1 MLLMMKDS
9 GVLMTKGPGFMNDK
23 SIRLPMNTN
32 SFPNTIRNYILFS
45 PNVNWQKSPI
55 VYEN

>member
-1 MLLMMKDS
+1 
-9 GVLMTKGPGFMNDK
+9 MTKGPGFMNDK

-32 SFPNTIRNYILFS
+32 SFSNTIRNYILFS